1 MCGPKAIAYGEAE
14 SWGAY
19 VPNLERSKMLL
30 ACFSIFWRYAE
41 RLVFS
46 ARFVLVLVVKCRLQA
61 TMLDYERF
69 SRLSEEKLM
78 YTNIYNSHVYIYI
91 CIYVFII
98 YIYRCVGLYDT
109 LYLRSSK
116 GAGTHGYV

>member
-41 RLVFS
+41 WLVFS

-61 TMLDYERF
+61 TMLDYER
-69 SRLSEEKLM
+69 
-78 YTNIYNSHVYIYI
+78 
-91 CIYVFII
+91 VFKTQ
-98 YIYRCVGLYDT
+98 R
-109 LYLRSSK
+109 RK
-116 GAGTHGYV
+116 N